1 VIRLAG
7 ALTVAL
13 VAVASIAA
21 TGRAAH
27 AQIPTIDPSGR
38 APAAPAPAPA
48 APAPAPQPIVI
59 PIGPDGQ
66 PLPTAPSSGGT
77 AGWYYDDSAASAA
90 GDADGGDASTFTGT
104 VPELHVVRS
113 GDTLWDLCWYYFNDP
128 WQWPKIWSYN
138 PAITNPHWIY
148 PGDLVRVVPRG
159 MTVSSLPADPEAGP
173 GTTPGTGS
181 SLGAEPAP
189 ARRFDVKLRQ
199 IAFVENDALKSP
211 MKIDG
216 AVEEK
221 EMLASGDG
229 VYVSYPDNRPPKVG
243 QRYSV
248 YSVGNT
254 VKHPRGGAVVGAYVR
269 ILGTVEIQSVKK
281 GKVARGVILNST
293 FEIERGALV
302 GPLVVELKTV
312 PPARPT
318 VDAQGTIIAL
328 LERDQ
333 LIGEGEVVFIDLG
346 EKSGLEVGNRMYVV
360 RRGDAR
366 DGTDKGEMPEGQDD
380 RRFPARAL
388 GEVLIVDVGR
398 KVSIG
403 MVTLAVQEM
412 GIGDLVMM
420 QKAP

>member
-7 ALTVAL
+7 ALA
-13 VAVASIAA
+13 VAVLAAA
-21 TGRAAH
+21 TTAH
-27 AQIPTIDPSGR
+27 AQIPTIDVTGR

-66 PLPTAPSSGGT
+66 PLPSAPSGGAS
-77 AGWYYDDSAASAA
+77 AGWYYDDSAAA
-90 GDADGGDASTFTGT
+90 GQGDVDGEEPSSFTGT

-148 PGDLVRVVPRG
+148 PGDLVRVVPKG
-159 MTVSSLPADPEAGP
+159 MTVSALPADPEAVA
-173 GTTPGTGS
+173 GTGAGTG
-181 SLGAEPAP
+181 LGAEPAP

-243 QRYSV
+243 ERYSV

-254 VKHPRGGAVVGAYVR
+254 VKHPRGGATVGAYVR

-281 GKVARGVILNST
+281 GKLARGIIQNST

-346 EKSGLEVGNRMYVV
+346 EKSGIEVGNRMYVV
-360 RRGDAR
+360 RRGDAL
-366 DGTDKGEMPEGQDD
+366 DGTDRGEMPEGQDD

-398 KVSIG
+398 QVSIG

>member
-1 VIRLAG
+1 VIRLVG
-7 ALTVAL
+7 ALAALL
-13 VAVASIAA
+13 VAA
-21 TGRAAH
+21 TAPAAH
-27 AQIPTIDPSGR
+27 AQIPTIDVSGR
-38 APAAPAPAPA
+38 APAAPAPAPTA
-48 APAPAPQPIVI
+48 APAAAPQPIVI

-66 PLPTAPSSGGT
+66 PLPPAPSGGGS
-77 AGWYYDDSAASAA
+77 AGWYYDDSAASQ
-90 GDADGGDASTFTGT
+90 GGDGDGEDTSTFTGT
-104 VPELHVVRS
+104 VPELHVVRT

-148 PGDLVRVVPRG
+148 PGDLVRVVPKG
-159 MTVSSLPADPEAGP
+159 MSVSAALPADPEAGS
-173 GTTPGTGS
+173 GTPGGGNPG
-181 SLGAEPAP
+181 LGAEPAP

-199 IAFVENDALKSP
+199 VAFVENDALKSP

-216 AVEEK
+216 SVEEK
-221 EMLASGDG
+221 EMLSTGDG
-229 VYVSYPDNRPPKVG
+229 VYVSYPDKRPPKVG

-248 YSVGNT
+248 YTVGNT
-254 VKHPRGGAVVGAYVR
+254 VKHPRGGATVGAYVR
-269 ILGTVEIQSVKK
+269 ILGTVEIQSVKQ
-281 GKVARGVILNST
+281 GKLARGVITDST

-318 VDAQGTIIAL
+318 VDAQGTIIAV

-333 LIGEGEVVFIDLG
+333 LIGAGEVVFVDLG
-346 EKSGLEVGNRMYVV
+346 EKSGVDVGNRMYVV
-360 RRGDAR
+360 RRGDAL
-366 DGTDKGEMPEGQDD
+366 DATDRGEMPEGQDD

-388 GEVLIVDVGR
+388 GEVVIVDVGR
-398 KVSIG
+398 QVSIAL
-403 MVTLAVQEM
+403 VTLAVQEI